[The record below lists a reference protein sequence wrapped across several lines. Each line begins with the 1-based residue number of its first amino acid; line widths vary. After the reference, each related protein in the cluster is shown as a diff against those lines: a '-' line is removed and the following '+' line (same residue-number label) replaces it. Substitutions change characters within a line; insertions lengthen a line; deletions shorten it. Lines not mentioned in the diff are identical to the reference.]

1 MRLDGK
7 GRADTMGNVKLKDI
21 ADALQVST
29 VTVSNALAGKKG
41 VSDEVRETVLR
52 TARSMGYNLSKYEK
66 GKDSTKIGVLAP
78 DKYMGVG
85 SSFYWALYQ
94 QVIYAASKS
103 RSLTMLEILDE
114 ENEEANR
121 FPRMVQE
128 NMIDGLIVIGWVK
141 QDYIRKLVKKSDK
154 LPILLLDSR
163 IRDIPC
169 DAVLSHNYIGMYQMT
184 RYLLERGHTGIAFA
198 GSIRDNDNI
207 MDRYFGY
214 RKALLE
220 AGIPVRKEWRLED
233 RNLLTGEV
241 RVGLPKQMPTAF
253 ACSSDLAAGRLY
265 DALTEKGYRVPE
277 DISIVGYDDYLFGHP
292 FAGQLTT
299 YHVDLE
305 EMAENAVKLLLG
317 KIRGEE
323 KKCMT
328 LYADG
333 GIVERE
339 SVKTLELI

>member
-1 MRLDGK
+1 
-7 GRADTMGNVKLKDI
+7 MGNVKLKDI

-41 VSDEVRETVLR
+41 VSDGMRETVLR
-52 TARSMGYNLSKYEK
+52 TARSMGYNLSRYEK
-66 GKDSTKIGVLAP
+66 AKDSIKIGILAP

-94 QVIYAASKS
+94 QVVYAASKT
-103 RSLTMLEILDE
+103 RSLTMFEILDE
-114 ENEEANR
+114 ENEKENI

-128 NMIDGLIVIGWVK
+128 KTIDGLVVIGWVK
-141 QDYIRKLVKKSDK
+141 RAYIRKLVKSSGQI
-154 LPILLLDSR
+154 PVVLLDSR
-163 IRDIPC
+163 FRELPC
-169 DAVLSHNYIGMYQMT
+169 DAVLSNNYIGMYKMT
-184 RYLLERGHTGIAFA
+184 RYLLEHGHREIAFA

-220 AGIPVRKEWRLED
+220 AGIPVRKDWCLED

-241 RVGLPKQMPTAF
+241 RVGLPEQMPGAF

-265 DALTEKGYRVPE
+265 DALAEKGYRVPE

-292 FAGQLTT
+292 FAERLTT
-299 YHVDLE
+299 YHVDME
-305 EMAENAVKLLLG
+305 QMAERAVKLLTG
-317 KIRGEE
+317 KIEGRERQF
-323 KKCMT
+323 MT
-328 LYADG
+328 HYIDSV
-333 GIVERE
+333 IVERG
-339 SVKTLELI
+339 SVRTGSEILKNKLKM